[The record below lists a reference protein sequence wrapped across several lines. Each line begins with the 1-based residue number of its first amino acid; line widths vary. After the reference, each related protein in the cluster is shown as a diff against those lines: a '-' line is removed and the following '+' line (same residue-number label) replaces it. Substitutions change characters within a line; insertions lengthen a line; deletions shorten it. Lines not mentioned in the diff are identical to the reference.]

1 MRRPYRNNSKSELV
15 LIKLILISL
24 CYKIARTC
32 NNQVRDESVLDREL
46 KNYVDRVFKTE
57 HFNII
62 PGVEFEKLNDTTG
75 NRTDCDTGRSETT
88 SFEDYIQ
95 DKFDQYA
102 KTHVLSVNFEQTA
115 RFFSFSSSNAS
126 TGKHL
131 ATQNLLP

>member
-1 MRRPYRNNSKSELV
+1 M
-15 LIKLILISL
+15 
-24 CYKIARTC
+24 CFKIARTC

-57 HFNII
+57 QFNII
-62 PGVEFEKLNDTTG
+62 PGVEFEKLNVTTG
-75 NRTDCDTGRSETT
+75 TDCDTGRSQQT

-115 RFFSFSSSNAS
+115 RFFSFSSSNTS

-131 ATQNLLP
+131 NLLLRLIY